1 MLEVNY
7 YQIEKELLSL
17 EVAVRDLLITGPK
30 GSVHIDTTNSTM
42 IPDTY
47 EVLENN
53 SLGLNLDKAF
63 EIKIEPVDSNF
74 YELIINN
81 KMEES
86 KMNHEIVRTIIKMGE
101 LKAILKNTDAEGKIK
116 NNCIA
121 LAKNDCVLL
130 RTNGAVIYGL
140 YDVTN
145 KGNFG
150 HMNKNL
156 IHFTHDLIKPEPF
169 VNTADYR
176 TMKPV
181 VLKAYRQI
189 FDAKAK
195 QKLEAVR
202 YIISNHN
209 WYREKLNA
217 ISTTDNTVTNT
228 TNATEPIATK
238 PVDVTINTVA
248 QEPIINTIKKV
259 EVKTMDK
266 ELNVMSLAHKIRK
279 ELCLEGNYS
288 AQMKMALSYAWAIK
302 KGTATIESILG
313 TTESAA
319 HTYNADNK
327 TVEPS
332 VDNTNSSTVITNAS
346 DVQFELK
353 MHEIEPGAFKL
364 GITQMSTGAVKY
376 YPRTVSSLNLA
387 AAYIYVAQNIEAI
400 VRNLPKNTRIV
411 ALPMTITAC
420 QTRQGLKDICKEK
433 NLSYQSFKPKNVLD
447 EVASSAPS
455 GEAV

>member
-17 EVAVRDLLITGPK
+17 NEVAVRDLLITGPK
-30 GSVHIDTTNSTM
+30 SSVHIDTTNSTM

-74 YELIINN
+74 YELTINN

-156 IHFTHDLIKPEPF
+156 IYFTHDLIRAEPF

-209 WYREKLNA
+209 WYREQLNA
-217 ISTTDNTVTNT
+217 ISTTDNTVTDT

-238 PVDVTINTVA
+238 PVDTITNTVV
-248 QEPIINTIKKV
+248 QEPIKNKTKKV
-259 EVKTMDK
+259 EVKNMNK
-266 ELNVMSLAHKIRK
+266 EVNVMSLAHKIRK

-313 TTESAA
+313 STESAA
-319 HTYNADNK
+319 HTYHADNK

-332 VDNTNSSTVITNAS
+332 VDTTKSTVINNAS
-346 DVQFELK
+346 DVQFELN
-353 MHEIEPGAFKL
+353 MHEVNPGSYRL
-364 GITQMSTGAVKY
+364 GITDISTGVVNY
-376 YPRTVSSLNLA
+376 YKKTVSSPSIA
-387 AAYIYVAQNIEAI
+387 AAYMYIGNNIEAI

-411 ALPMTITAC
+411 ALPMTIAAC
-420 QTRQGLKDICKEK
+420 QTRQGLKDMCKEK